1 MAVHCTTTYID
12 AGLSASSVHASDKSG
27 STGLACCSAAI
38 EVSAKQV
45 KKKVRRGKRRKKRN
59 GHIVDNGNC
68 NILYA
73 NINGF
78 KSKADSV
85 NQIVVEQNIDIL
97 LLCETKVYMNSAVQI
112 DGFQSFPVVRQKN
125 NGGGL

>member
-1 MAVHCTTTYID
+1 M
-12 AGLSASSVHASDKSG
+12 
-27 STGLACCSAAI
+27 
-38 EVSAKQV
+38 
-45 KKKVRRGKRRKKRN
+45 KKKVRRGKRRKRN

-85 NQIVVEQNIDIL
+85 NQIVFEQNIDIL
-97 LLCETKVYMNSAVQI
+97 LLCETKVYTNSAVQ
-112 DGFQSFPVVRQKN
+112 N
-125 NGGGL
+125 